1 MQRKVIN
8 FIDEEDKLIM
18 SLQTIFCIT
27 F

>member
-18 SLQTIFCIT
+18 SLRTIFCIT